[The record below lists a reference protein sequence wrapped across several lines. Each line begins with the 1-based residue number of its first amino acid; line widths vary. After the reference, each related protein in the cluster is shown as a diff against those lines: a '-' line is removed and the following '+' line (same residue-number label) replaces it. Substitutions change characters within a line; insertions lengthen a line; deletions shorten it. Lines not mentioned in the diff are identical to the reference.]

1 MTDAA
6 TPQAAPRRKWRP
18 TLSLVVF
25 LVLASVL
32 SLPLFSLYFL
42 KIYQNQ
48 LIQHTE
54 AELIAETAA
63 LAATFHREIESALP
77 GDSGLG
83 AKVAPASPSSS
94 GETDPPI
101 APTLDLANDEVL
113 GPRPDARPATAAID
127 PAYRAIGDRMMPDLA
142 ATQAVTLAGFR
153 LLDFHGNVIAGREE
167 VGLSLAHVE
176 EIADALQGHFRAVLR
191 QRISRHQAPPLTSVS
206 RGTAVRIFIAMPVIV
221 RGEVAGVVYASRT
234 PRSVLKH
241 LYEQRNKAALAT
253 LFMILPTL
261 LLGFVLHR
269 TITAPMRELIAR
281 TDAIGRGDRDAL
293 RPLRRHGTRE
303 FARLSQSFFEMARS
317 LNRRSEFI
325 STFAAHVSHELKS
338 PLTSIQ
344 GAAELLRDDIGS
356 GPAAMTD
363 FNRRKFLD
371 NIIADTDRLAKVA
384 GRLRDFARAENPMP
398 VGTSSLRPPL
408 TDLTSAMSGALEIAA
423 AGDLDTPL
431 RMSDENIRIILSNL
445 ADNAAR
451 HGATRLGI
459 AAQRNGAVLRLDIA
473 DNGEGVSVDNRGRIF
488 DSFFTTRRDSGGT
501 GMGLAIVRAML
512 GAHGGSIRL
521 LDRELGAAFEVT
533 IPIASDGH
541 AA

>member
-1 MTDAA
+1 
-6 TPQAAPRRKWRP
+6 
-18 TLSLVVF
+18 
-25 LVLASVL
+25 
-32 SLPLFSLYFL
+32 
-42 KIYQNQ
+42 
-48 LIQHTE
+48 
-54 AELIAETAA
+54 
-63 LAATFHREIESALP
+63 
-77 GDSGLG
+77 
-83 AKVAPASPSSS
+83 
-94 GETDPPI
+94 
-101 APTLDLANDEVL
+101 
-113 GPRPDARPATAAID
+113 
-127 PAYRAIGDRMMPDLA
+127 
-142 ATQAVTLAGFR
+142 
-153 LLDFHGNVIAGREE
+153 
-167 VGLSLAHVE
+167 
-176 EIADALQGHFRAVLR
+176 
-191 QRISRHQAPPLTSVS
+191 
-206 RGTAVRIFIAMPVIV
+206 
-221 RGEVAGVVYASRT
+221 
-234 PRSVLKH
+234 
-241 LYEQRNKAALAT
+241 
-253 LFMILPTL
+253 
-261 LLGFVLHR
+261 
-269 TITAPMRELIAR
+269 
-281 TDAIGRGDRDAL
+281 
-293 RPLRRHGTRE
+293 
-303 FARLSQSFFEMARS
+303 
-317 LNRRSEFI
+317 
-325 STFAAHVSHELKS
+325 VSHELKS

-459 AAQRNGAVLRLDIA
+459 AAQRNGAVLRLEIA